1 MLDQQLDLDQG
12 ESFRKFEY
20 LVFLHILN
28 NLFLKTMCLVHVA
41 EDNMQKTAEAQSV
54 KEERL
59 DDILG
64 F

>member
-12 ESFRKFEY
+12 ESFRRFEY
-20 LVFLHILN
+20 LVFLYLLN
-28 NLFLKTMCLVHVA
+28 YKFLKTMCLVHVA
-41 EDNMQKTAEAQSV
+41 KAAMQNKADAESV

-59 DDILG
+59 ADALG